1 MFQYFLQL
9 KITFTF
15 ANNNLAQKTCATL
28 EQKIEKQDVNKKWQ
42 GKWFGE

>member
-15 ANNNLAQKTCATL
+15 ANNNLTWKKCVAL
-28 EQKIEKQDVNKKWQ
+28 EQKIEKQDVDKKVV